1 MLARDDSRYLAFI
14 WIPRTKIDT
23 DTGEQSHALEKG
35 QILITLFKPLNHHPL
50 NSNLLLEF
58 SLARATTFYF
68 CLAHCEMDFLSFATK
83 SHN

>member
-35 QILITLFKPLNHHPL
+35 QILITLFKPLK
-50 NSNLLLEF
+50 SNLLLEF

>member
-1 MLARDDSRYLAFI
+1 MIANILPLYGSQEPKL
-14 WIPRTKIDT
+14 TLTQK
-23 DTGEQSHALEKG
+23 SKALEKG
-35 QILITLFKPLNHHPL
+35 QILITLFKPLNRHPL
-50 NSNLLLEF
+50 KSNLLLEF